1 MISKVIDVMEKE
13 LGNELK
19 SAGEKLTLNNLDT
32 IFKLTTSIHN
42 LQCMRDGT
50 WNNSPVL
57 PDTQESPIKKYSNG
71 KYDHN
76 IDALYESYIESKKAY
91 HTNATEPNKSRLI
104 ESVSRLMVEVYD
116 MLHSMITDSDT
127 VQERQEIQKQIKKLT
142 GI

>member
-1 MISKVIDVMEKE
+1 MISKVIDVMEKQ
-13 LGNELK
+13 LGVELK
-19 SAGEKLTLNNLDT
+19 SASEKLTSNNLDT

-42 LQCMRDGT
+42 LECMRDGT

-57 PDTQESPIKKYSNG
+57 PEAQESPVQKYSNG

-76 IDALYESYIESKKAY
+76 IDSLYEAYIASKKAY
-91 HTNATEPNKSRLI
+91 QSNTTEPNKARLI

-127 VQERQEIQKQIKKLT
+127 AQERQEIQKQIKKLS